1 VPPVAQFEIGHD
13 PEKPGRTPMVERY
26 RLFAWQ
32 PMQRFCAEIML
43 KRDDESSRPEV
54 TALSRQLG
62 TGKPGAPQEHRAF
75 FPPRRAGVQI
85 FHPH

>member
-1 VPPVAQFEIGHD
+1 MIRNKAWPHADGGKDIGF
-13 PEKPGRTPMVERY
+13 PSANPS
-26 RLFAWQ
+26 Q

-43 KRDDESSRPEV
+43 KRDDESSHLEV

-62 TGKPGAPQEHRAF
+62 TGKQRALQEHRAL
-75 FPPRRAGVQI
+75 FPPRRVGVQI

>member
-1 VPPVAQFEIGHD
+1 VPPVALFEIGHD
-13 PEKPGRTPMVERY
+13 PEKAWPHADGGKISA
-26 RLFAWQ
+26 FAWQ

-62 TGKPGAPQEHRAF
+62 TGKPGAPQEDRAF

>member
-1 VPPVAQFEIGHD
+1 
-13 PEKPGRTPMVERY
+13 
-26 RLFAWQ
+26 
-32 PMQRFCAEIML
+32 MQRFCAEIML